1 MLDELV
7 NKPKAVLKALKA
19 AKDTKVLE
27 KLEPF
32 PKTAISHGRRWQIFY
47 NARKG
52 LRFELPENKATEA
65 FLADFHKGG
74 SSMVKFIVVNMDFER
89 SVRSLTLISTT
100 LRWRNYY
107 RVAL

>member
-1 MLDELV
+1 M
-7 NKPKAVLKALKA
+7 
-19 AKDTKVLE
+19 E

-32 PKTAISHGRRWQIFY
+32 QNDPLAHGRRWQIFY

-52 LRFELPENKATEA
+52 LLKALKENKATEA
-65 FLADFHKGG
+65 FLADFHKAKTAI
-74 SSMVKFIVVNMDFER
+74 SKFIVVNMDFER
-89 SVRSLTLISTT
+89 SVRFRFELPTT

>member
-7 NKPKAVLKALKA
+7 NKPKAAAEALKA

-32 PKTAISHGRRWQIFY
+32 QNDPISHGRRWQIFY

-52 LRFELPENKATEA
+52 LLKELPENKATEA
-65 FLADFHKGG
+65 FLADFHKAKTG
-74 SSMVKFIVVNMDFER
+74 MVKFIVVNMDFER
-89 SVRSLTLISTT
+89 SVRFRFVISTT